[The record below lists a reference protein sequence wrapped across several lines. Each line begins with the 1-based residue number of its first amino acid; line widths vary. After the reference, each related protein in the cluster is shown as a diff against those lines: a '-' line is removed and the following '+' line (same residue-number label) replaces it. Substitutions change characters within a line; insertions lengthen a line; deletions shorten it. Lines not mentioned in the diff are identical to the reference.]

1 MKINRNKKKSQKT
14 DSTMINKDDIKVEP
28 ENVTNN
34 GDINTEELE
43 NKETKVENNAEEIV
57 NQEKC
62 IDDKEELHKKI
73 AELNDKYLRLYSE
86 YDNYRK
92 RTIKERIEMVKSAG
106 EDTIKLI
113 LPVLDDF
120 ERAKVNMSQSSDVQ
134 AIKEGVDLIYNKL
147 RNILIQQGI
156 EEMKTV
162 GELFNPELHE
172 ALTHIP
178 AENEEM
184 KGKIIDETQ
193 KGYILNGKII
203 RYPKVVVAN

>member
-1 MKINRNKKKSQKT
+1 MVNEDNNNLKIENAQDETIYN
-14 DSTMINKDDIKVEP
+14 VE
-28 ENVTNN
+28 E
-34 GDINTEELE
+34 IENTEINETIKAEAEVKKENSKDEKDEL
-43 NKETKVENNAEEIV
+43 
-57 NQEKC
+57 
-62 IDDKEELHKKI
+62 LKKI
-73 AELNDKYLRLYSE
+73 EELNDKYLRLYSE

-92 RTIKERIEMVKSAG
+92 RTIKERIELVKSAG
-106 EDTIKLI
+106 EEVIKLI

-120 ERAKVNMSQSSDVQ
+120 ERAKVNMKQSTDVQ

-156 EEMKTV
+156 EDMKTI
-162 GELFNPELHE
+162 GEVFNPELHE

-178 AENEEM
+178 AESEEQ

-203 RYPKVVVAN
+203 RFPKVVVAN